1 MSLTVYASN
10 LVFLAFVARYWWL
23 LGRISGPLVVRRGY
37 CGLLV
42 FLKNLGEGAACPQR
56 VIGALISGGESV
68 EILRFLEDFRNFW
81 NFRKFSEIL
90 VTPGED

>member
-10 LVFLAFVARYWWL
+10 LVFFAFVARYWWL
-23 LGRISGPLVVRRGY
+23 LGRISGPLVVRWGY

-56 VIGALISGGESV
+56 VLGALISGGESG
-68 EILRFLEDFRNFW
+68 E
-81 NFRKFSEIL
+81 NFRLFGILKDFSE
-90 VTPGED
+90 T